1 MLTDVKLFTAD
12 VVISNAALLLP
23 AGTVT
28 VAGTLAAVELLLK
41 VTATP
46 PLGAGPL
53 SVTVPCAEKPPTTL
67 SGLTDSAVS
76 VLNVTAISPR
86 SGMALKYMTF
96 VDPSKTEFTVV
107 TLPPCATRA
116 ETQSEGTSLRIVS
129 SSS

>member
-28 VAGTLAAVELLLK
+28 FAGTLTAVELLLK

-67 SGLTDSAVS
+67 AGLTDS
-76 VLNVTAISPR
+76 VLNVT
-86 SGMALKYMTF
+86 GTG
-96 VDPSKTEFTVV
+96 V
-107 TLPPCATRA
+107 TMSVAVRVTPP
-116 ETQSEGTSLRIVS
+116 
-129 SSS
+129 